1 MIPIRRFTMKKLAPF
16 VGAALVSFLVL
27 SAVTVVI
34 FRGLKERYRLES
46 RNDCE
51 RTFSVLFTSLRRY
64 DDFGSAIE
72 ATRDLKDKIL
82 GLGLYDEG
90 GSSLLHWGAVPD
102 SYAPP
107 VFDNAEVTGD
117 MASMY
122 VENSKNDSLILLLHP
137 SKDRPPPPPHNK
149 GNGRRLASPH
159 MFDILNRT
167 DTIYFEIRQPQY
179 WRQTRIQAVLFPVV
193 EIALAALVSFI
204 SFTVMKNREYRRRIE
219 EQKNL
224 VILGTAASTLAHEIK
239 NPLLAIRLQTSIIS
253 KALPGKAQRE
263 LEIID
268 SEVERLSA
276 LSHRVNDFLR
286 DPLGQPSLIDAAEA
300 ASEVGQRLCGRPLMH
315 GRPEPGV
322 LVKMD
327 AERLRSTLENL
338 LRNALESGGKPEEV
352 GIEIAKG
359 DGGIRIDILDRGGGI
374 STQDRTRIFDPFF
387 TTKSRGTGIGLAI
400 CRRFVQAAGG
410 TVSLRDRHGGG
421 TVARIILPVAKGSTG
436 TGK

>member
-1 MIPIRRFTMKKLAPF
+1 MMFMRRSAMKKLIPF
-16 VGAALVSFLVL
+16 VGAALLSFLVL
-27 SAVTVVI
+27 SAMNVVI
-34 FRGLKERYRLES
+34 FRGLRDRNGLVG

-51 RTFSVLFTSLRRY
+51 RTFTVLFTSLRRY

-90 GSSLLHWGAVPD
+90 GSPLLHWGAVPD

-137 SKDRPPPPPHNK
+137 SKDRPPPPPRNN
-149 GNGRRLASPH
+149 GNGRRLTSPH
-159 MFDILNRT
+159 IFDVLNRT

-193 EIALAALVSFI
+193 EIAMAALVSFI
-204 SFTVMKNREYRRRIE
+204 SFTVMKNREYRRRIA

-286 DPLGQPSLIDAAEA
+286 DPLGQPSLIDAAKA
-300 ASEVGQRLCGRPLMH
+300 VSEVGQRLCGRPLVH
-315 GRPEPGV
+315 GRPKPGV

-338 LRNALESGGKPEEV
+338 LRNALESGGKQEEV

-374 STQDRTRIFDPFF
+374 PREEKARVFDPFF

-410 TVSLRDRHGGG
+410 AVSLEDRPGGG
-421 TVARIILPVAKGSTG
+421 TIARVILPEAGG
-436 TGK
+436 TKR